1 MSSYISKF
9 IVFFAFFY
17 TLVMPSAMMHA
28 FAEGNLTAD
37 KTYHQAID
45 RKENI
50 DFRGQKTSKK
60 FLNPN
65 ANNEGDF
72 KKNNNDSESDI
83 PNVITDNIQTV
94 SDILSSSPSDLAEQA
109 KSYALDKFNN
119 TITSEAQKW
128 LAQFGTAR
136 INFGLDKKGTL
147 ENNSL
152 DLLLPLYDNKSDWL
166 LFSQF
171 GYRNKDS
178 RHTLNVGLGGRYF
191 YQNWMY
197 GLNTFYDHDV
207 TGKNQRLGL
216 GGEIWSDYIKLSA
229 NTYYRLSD
237 WQQSQHFK
245 DYHERPAN
253 GYDISGEFFL
263 PAYPNLGAKLAY
275 EQYFGDNVTLFNR
288 DTKQKNPSLAKLGL
302 TYTPIPLFTVG
313 VDYKQGE
320 RNYTETQFLA
330 NLNYKLGVPLHAQ
343 LLPENVVSMRTLA
356 GSRYDLVERNNN
368 IILDH
373 VKQYKVVLPNS
384 VTGYSHEE
392 QSIAVTNN
400 SGDKI
405 KWKENQELK
414 EFERNGGKLSLNPD
428 NKIALIFPEY
438 QSGTGKG
445 NNYPI
450 NFEILENGNPQKIH
464 HAKMTVHVSPFVVKE
479 VEFTPSDGTVSPDGK
494 TPYIFTPV
502 ITYDTVSNNPLP
514 PNVFIKNVQ
523 WTTVPPIGD
532 TSGLSWGKP
541 DITSTTNKLGQ
552 LQAALTSS
560 KPISHVKV
568 FLQMDGMPKA
578 QQVATVSF
586 EGSSSPAYVD
596 HIEVSPSSKV
606 LISNN
611 HQVYEY
617 KALILNSYDQTP
629 VRHQKI
635 ANVKWDN
642 DNGSHELKL
651 EGGDTTD
658 GDGYLTATLNMNS
671 VVGAQDVLV
680 TLAIE
685 NNAPVSA
692 QRKVSFYP
700 NGSEFRV
707 RDFILFT
714 DLPGPLYADG
724 KSHYTITATITD
736 KQNNPV
742 RNKEIGVKWVVG
754 DRYNRNIEDSNLI
767 LQPSRGVF
775 AKQKTDDQGRLTAT
789 LSSTE
794 QVDDA
799 VVTLFVGSSSDTV
812 ISPIAT
818 STEMDFEKELQDYH
832 IENNS
837 IKVEGTDFNLPADNE
852 KEYTFT
858 AVVVDKNGKYVPHK
872 KITNVVWRT
881 NKEADGLSLR
891 ERGTTTNG
899 NGELTATLRS
909 SMPIDNVL
917 VSLAIE
923 GQEPVQINQPV
934 AFKVARISIR
944 QPEPDRYLVVNTPF
958 SYTAIIRDP
967 NGHPAIDK
975 QVSWSFTSSSNGSIK
990 LTAGN
995 TKTNEKGEVTAS
1007 LISTAEVSDVIVT
1020 VSAEGNTLD
1029 SRPVQVGWPTVK
1041 ELVLEQQN
1049 GTVSPG
1055 GSYHFKTTVLF
1066 PDVAHEYWDQNVK
1079 FQWMIQSPTGKG
1091 LTLSPI
1097 GEVTVKQGILRAVLE
1112 SSKDLPPV
1120 KDAVVCLTMI
1130 GAPPSLMK
1138 CASPVDFVAPSEE
1151 SLEIKKTLR

>member
-9 IVFFAFFY
+9 IVFFTFLY
-17 TLVMPSAMMHA
+17 TLVISSTMMHA

-50 DFRGQKTSKK
+50 DFRGQKPGKK

-65 ANNEGDF
+65 ADKEGDF
-72 KKNNNDSESDI
+72 KENNNASESDR
-83 PNVITDNIQTV
+83 PNVITNNIQAV
-94 SDILSSSPSDLAEQA
+94 SGILSSSPSELAEQA
-109 KSYALDKFNN
+109 KSYALDKVNN

-128 LAQFGTAR
+128 LSQFGTAR
-136 INFGLDKKGTL
+136 INFGLDKRGTL
-147 ENNSL
+147 ENNAL

-197 GLNTFYDHDV
+197 GLNTFYDHDL

-237 WQQSQHFK
+237 WQQSQNFK

-288 DTKQKNPSLAKLGL
+288 DTKQKNPSLAKLGV

-343 LLPENVVSMRTLA
+343 LLPENVASMRTLA

-373 VKQYKVVLPNS
+373 VKQYKVVLPNN

-405 KWKENQELK
+405 DWERNDKFK
-414 EFERNGGKLSLNPD
+414 EFEKSGGKLSLNPD
-428 NKIALIFPEY
+428 NKIALIFPKY

-445 NNYPI
+445 NSYPI
-450 NFEILENGNPQKIH
+450 NFEILENGNPKKIH
-464 HAKMTVHVSPFVVKE
+464 HAKMTVQVSPFVVKE
-479 VEFTPSDGTVSPDGK
+479 VEFTPADGTVSPDGR

-514 PNVFIKNVQ
+514 PNVSIKNVQ
-523 WTTVPPIGD
+523 WTTVPPIGN

-541 DITSTTNKLGQ
+541 DLTSTTNEQGQ

-560 KPISHVKV
+560 KPISNVKV

-586 EGSSSPAYVD
+586 EGSSSPSYVD
-596 HIEVSPSSKV
+596 RIEVSSPSKV
-606 LISNN
+606 LISDNS
-611 HQVYEY
+611 HSYEY
-617 KALILNSYDQTP
+617 KALILNSDDQKP
-629 VRHQKI
+629 VPYQKI

-642 DNGSHELKL
+642 DNGSQELKL

-658 GDGYLTATLNMNS
+658 CDGYLTATLKMNS

-700 NGSEFRV
+700 NGSEFRI
-707 RDFILFT
+707 RGAMLYT

-724 KSHYTITATITD
+724 KSHYTMTATITD
-736 KQNNPV
+736 EQDNPV

-754 DRYNRNIEDSNLI
+754 DRYNRNLEDSSLI

-775 AKQKTDDQGRLTAT
+775 AKQKTDGQGRITAT

-794 QVDDA
+794 QVDRA
-799 VVTLFVGSSSDTV
+799 IVTLFVGASSDA
-812 ISPIAT
+812 AT
-818 STEMDFEKELQDYH
+818 SVGVGFEKELQDYH

-837 IKVEGTDFNLPADNE
+837 IKVDGTDFNLPADNE

-858 AVVVDKNGKYVPHK
+858 AVVVDKNGTPVSEK
-872 KITNVVWRT
+872 KITNVVWST
-881 NKEADGLSLR
+881 NKEVAGLSLK
-891 ERGTTTNG
+891 EKGSIMNEGSKTDSDG
-899 NGELTATLRS
+899 KLQATLRS
-909 SMPIDNVL
+909 SMPIEDVL
-917 VSLAIE
+917 VSLSIE
-923 GQEPVQINQPV
+923 GQKPVQINQPV
-934 AFKVARISIR
+934 SFKVARISIR
-944 QPEPDRYLVVNTPF
+944 QPDPETVRWLVVNTPYR
-958 SYTAIIRDP
+958 YTATIREP
-967 NGHPAIDK
+967 NGQPAKGK
-975 QVSWSFTSSSNGSIK
+975 QVSWSFKSSSNGSIK
-990 LTAGN
+990 LTPVD
-995 TKTNEKGEVTAS
+995 KITNEEGQVTAS
-1007 LISTAEVSDVIVT
+1007 LISTAAVSDVIVT
-1020 VSAEGNTLD
+1020 VSAEGNTLP
-1029 SRPVQVGWPTVK
+1029 SQPVKFGWPEVK

-1055 GSYHFKTTVLF
+1055 GSYHFKTAVSF
-1066 PDVAHEYWDQNVK
+1066 PELDHAYWAQDVK
-1079 FQWMIQSPTGKG
+1079 FQWMIQGPTNKG
-1091 LTLSPI
+1091 LTLSPT

-1120 KDAVVCLTMI
+1120 KDAVVCLTMV
-1130 GAPPSLMK
+1130 GAPSSLMK
-1138 CASPVDFVAPSEE
+1138 CAAPVDFET
-1151 SLEIKKTLR
+1151 K

>member
-9 IVFFAFFY
+9 IVFFTFLY
-17 TLVMPSAMMHA
+17 TLVMPSAMMYA
-28 FAEGNLTAD
+28 FAEGNFTAD

-65 ANNEGDF
+65 ADHEGDF
-72 KKNNNDSESDI
+72 KKNNNNSESDI
-83 PNVITDNIQTV
+83 PNAITDNIQTV
-94 SDILSSSPSDLAEQA
+94 SDMLSSSPSELAEQA

-128 LAQFGTAR
+128 LSQFGTAR

-166 LFSQF
+166 FFSQF

-197 GLNTFYDHDV
+197 GLNTFYDHDF

-343 LLPENVVSMRTLA
+343 LLPENVASMRTLA

-373 VKQYKVVLPNS
+373 VKQYKVVLPNN
-384 VTGYSHEE
+384 VTGYSHKE
-392 QSIAVTNN
+392 QSVAVTNN

-405 KWKENQELK
+405 TWAKNQELK
-414 EFERNGGKLSLNPD
+414 EFEKNGGKLSLNPD

-464 HAKMTVHVSPFVVKE
+464 HAKMTVHVRPFVVKE
-479 VEFTPSDGTVSPDGK
+479 MAFTPPDGTVSSDGK

-502 ITYDTVSNNPLP
+502 MTYDTVSNDPLP

-541 DITSTTNKLGQ
+541 DITSTTNKQGQ

-560 KPISHVKV
+560 KPIIGNVKV

-586 EGSSSPAYVD
+586 EGSSSPSYVD
-596 HIEVSPSSKV
+596 RIEVSPPSKV
-606 LISNN
+606 LIADTN
-611 HQVYEY
+611 QVYEY

-635 ANVKWDN
+635 TNVKWDN
-642 DNGSHELKL
+642 NNGSHELKL
-651 EGGDTTD
+651 KGSDTTD
-658 GDGYLTATLNMNS
+658 GDGYLTATLDMNS

-700 NGSEFRV
+700 NGSGFRV
-707 RDFILFT
+707 KGFMLYT

-724 KSHYTITATITD
+724 KSHYTMTATITD
-736 KQNNPV
+736 EQHNLV

-754 DRYNRNIEDSNLI
+754 DKYNRNREDSSLI

-775 AKQKTDDQGRLTAT
+775 AKQKTDDQGRITAT
-789 LSSTE
+789 LSSTK
-794 QVDDA
+794 QIDGV

-812 ISPIAT
+812 VSPIAT
-818 STEMDFEKELQDYH
+818 SVDVSFEKVRQDYH

-837 IKVEGTDFNLPADNE
+837 IKVEGTNFNLPADNE

-858 AVVVDKNGKYVPHK
+858 AVVVDKSGKYVPHK

-881 NKEADGLSLR
+881 NKEADGLSLK
-891 ERGTTTNG
+891 EKSSTTNEK
-899 NGELTATLRS
+899 GELTATLRS
-909 SMPIDNVL
+909 SMPIDDVL

-934 AFKVARISIR
+934 AFKVARISIQ
-944 QPEPDRYLVVNTPF
+944 QPDQDLVVNTPF
-958 SYTAIIRDP
+958 RYTATIREA
-967 NGHPAIDK
+967 NGQPAKGK
-975 QVSWSFTSSSNGSIK
+975 QVSWSFTSSSNDSIK
-990 LTAGN
+990 LTTVGS
-995 TKTNEKGEVTAS
+995 TITNEEGQVTAS
-1007 LISTAEVSDVIVT
+1007 LISTAAVSDLIVT
-1020 VSAEGNTLD
+1020 VSAEGNTLG
-1029 SRPVQVGWPTVK
+1029 SRPVKVGWPTFE

-1055 GSYHFKTTVLF
+1055 GSYNFKAKVSF
-1066 PDVAHEYWDQNVK
+1066 PESDHEYWNQDVK
-1079 FQWMIQSPTGKG
+1079 FQWMIQSPTDKG
-1091 LTLSPI
+1091 LTLSPT
-1097 GEVTVKQGILRAVLE
+1097 GEVTVKQGILRAALE

-1120 KDAVVCLTMI
+1120 KGAVVCLTMI
-1130 GAPPSLMK
+1130 GAPSSSMK
-1138 CASPVDFVAPSEE
+1138 CAGPVDFVAPSDE
-1151 SLEIKKTLR
+1151 SLEIKKP